1 MTKLF
6 EKAVEAI
13 RLLPSERQ
21 DEIGTML
28 LLELASPETDDYVLT
43 PEQVEG
49 VRRAIAEVERD
60 GPASIEE
67 VRAVFGRHFG

>member
-1 MTKLF
+1 MTALF
-6 EKAVEAI
+6 EKAVDAI

-21 DEIGTML
+21 DEIGQML
-28 LLELASPETDDYVLT
+28 LDWASAESEDYVLT

-49 VRRAIAEVERD
+49 VRRAIAELERD
-60 GPASIEE
+60 GPATKEE